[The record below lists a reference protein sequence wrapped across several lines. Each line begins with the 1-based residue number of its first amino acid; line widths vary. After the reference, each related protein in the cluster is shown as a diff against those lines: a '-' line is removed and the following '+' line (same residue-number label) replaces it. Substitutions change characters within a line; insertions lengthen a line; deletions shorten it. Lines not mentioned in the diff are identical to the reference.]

1 MKKYTILIL
10 SILILAASCQ
20 NPFAPPVVGPGSFKP
35 IARQVDPD
43 SVLFNFKYA
52 YENRDSV
59 VYVNCLDKDFVFKFW
74 NQSDVGGLIE
84 DELQR
89 DEVPG
94 GDIYVTSM
102 MFQRFDEIRLD
113 SWIIRNRSDS
123 IVGID
128 TLKTCDVSFYLYVG
142 DMDGDYGY
150 QHFGA
155 SGIARFVFRLNPEDN
170 LWRILIWDDRLNK
183 YL

>member
-52 YENRDSV
+52 YENRDSI
-59 VYVNCLDKDFVFKFW
+59 VYANCLDEDFVF
-74 NQSDVGGLIE
+74 NYLDQNEIGQIVTVEIYRDGPGYDLDVTGRIF
-84 DELQR
+84 R
-89 DEVPG
+89 
-94 GDIYVTSM
+94 S
-102 MFQRFDEIRLD
+102 FDEIRLD
-113 SWIIRNRSDS
+113 TWTIQSRSDS

-128 TLKTCDVSFYLYVG
+128 TLKIRDVVFYLSVK
-142 DMDGDYGY
+142 DTDGDRDY
-150 QHFGA
+150 QHLEATGRA
-155 SGIARFVFRLNPEDN
+155 HFVFKPNAQDS
-170 LWRILIWDDRLNK
+170 LWRILLWDDRL
-183 YL
+183 YQ